1 MNCIIIDDDSFQRH
15 ILAQYIEQSE
25 QLNLAA
31 EFDTATK
38 SISYLA
44 KNPVDIIFLDV
55 EMPEM
60 NGVEFLEEFKPSN
73 EIILISS
80 AEKYAIDGFHMN
92 VADYLLK
99 PISFAR
105 FSRAISKVQA
115 KKEEGNTSENTTD
128 FLFIKDK
135 GIYHKV
141 QFTDIIY
148 IQSSSEYVMIHTKA
162 KRIMLYSSMDGI
174 LKKLPANFMRVH
186 RSYIVNLNAI
196 DRVNGNTVEIN
207 NHSISISK
215 TYNLALMNTLGL
227 KVSKQ
232 EKSEQ

>member
-15 ILAQYIEQSE
+15 ILSQYIEQTE
-25 QLNLAA
+25 QLNLVA

-38 SISYLA
+38 SIGYLA

-55 EMPEM
+55 ELPEM
-60 NGVEFLEEFKPSN
+60 NGVEYLAEFKPSSD
-73 EIILISS
+73 IILISS
-80 AEKYAIDGFHMN
+80 SEKYAIDGFNMS
-92 VADYLLK
+92 VTDYLLK

-105 FSRAISKVQA
+105 FSRAISKIQSN
-115 KKEEGNTSENTTD
+115 KEQGNQHDNTTD

-148 IQSSSEYVMIHTKA
+148 IQSSSEYVMIHTKV

-174 LKKLPANFMRVH
+174 LKKLPAYFMRVH
-186 RSYIVNLNAI
+186 RSFIVNLNAI

-207 NHSISISK
+207 NQSISISK
-215 TYNLALMNTLGL
+215 TYNLALMNSLGL
-227 KVSKQ
+227 KVSK
-232 EKSEQ
+232 